1 MLHNLN
7 LNFVQFSVSKVQN
20 CIPLSPCLPPG
31 KSLREIRFWGFAI
44 FVQTFSLPQIMAH
57 LLRGGVCTWHTMP
70 PGPLRPRKCGR
81 IFWLLFPSFLTQ
93 EEDLLWREDVLSKDG
108 RHNNRVATRLA
119 GQLTTKHGQ

>member
-44 FVQTFSLPQIMAH
+44 FVQTFSLPQIMVH
-57 LLRGGVCTWHTMP
+57 LLREWSLHLSCRDVAS
-70 PGPLRPRKCGR
+70 RKMR
-81 IFWLLFPSFLTQ
+81 SIFWLQFSSFVTAGDVLWW
-93 EEDLLWREDVLSKDG
+93 DLLSRE
-108 RHNNRVATRLA
+108 RHDNLATPRSAENQRCTVASCWE
-119 GQLTTKHGQ
+119 